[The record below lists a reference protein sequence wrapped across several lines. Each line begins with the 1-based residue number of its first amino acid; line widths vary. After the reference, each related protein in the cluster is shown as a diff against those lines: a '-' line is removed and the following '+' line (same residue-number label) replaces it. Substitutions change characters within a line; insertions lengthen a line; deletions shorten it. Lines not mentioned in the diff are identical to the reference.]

1 MFDEIVTAARRAR
14 NAAAKQR
21 KQAAREK
28 KERLAKAAAIGGT
41 HKKVLVGGSE
51 ENHRAWLA
59 QVASDI
65 QRCEDEHF
73 LAVVEDRIE
82 EEARLR
88 DPDAMH
94 ADR

>member
-1 MFDEIVTAARRAR
+1 MFDEIVAAARRAR

-28 KERLAKAAAIGGT
+28 KERLAKGDAIGGT

-65 QRCEDEHF
+65 QRCEDDHF
-73 LAVVEDRIE
+73 LAVVEDLIE
-82 EEARLR
+82 EETRLR